1 MILKTYFK
9 RESLVA
15 EVFNNYMR
23 PDFLRTVGNDSGS
36 FNLNVQASRLI
47 LAIQPGLEVGPL
59 QMFKLVL

>member
-23 PDFLRTVGNDSGS
+23 PDFLRAVGNDSGS
-36 FNLNVQASRLI
+36 LNLNVQASRLI

-59 QMFKLVL
+59 QMFKLVF